1 MEGSLSTFGGPS
13 WGADSTS
20 PQPPET
26 RTRVPVQTPAS
37 PENTLLD
44 DRRLQVNSIRGT
56 RWLWLKFFSFFFSLK
71 NKRKISVHHFSLIVD
86 EFDFTHNIERIRM
99 ISLNRVC

>member
-86 EFDFTHNIERIRM
+86 EFVI
-99 ISLNRVC
+99 

>member
-26 RTRVPVQTPAS
+26 RTRVPVQTPGS

-56 RWLWLKFFSFFFSLK
+56 R
-71 NKRKISVHHFSLIVD
+71 
-86 EFDFTHNIERIRM
+86 
-99 ISLNRVC
+99 

>member
-86 EFDFTHNIERIRM
+86 KFDFIRNIQRIRM

>member
-56 RWLWLKFFSFFFSLK
+56 RWLWLKFFSFFFPLK
-71 NKRKISVHHFSLIVD
+71 IKEKYPYIIFLLSSTNSILLVIYR
-86 EFDFTHNIERIRM
+86 E
-99 ISLNRVC
+99 

>member
-26 RTRVPVQTPAS
+26 ARTRVPVQTPS
-37 PENTLLD
+37 PENNVLD

-56 RWLWLKFFSFFFSLK
+56 PASVGEFF
-71 NKRKISVHHFSLIVD
+71 KRFEIYSVFQIL
-86 EFDFTHNIERIRM
+86 
-99 ISLNRVC
+99 